1 MPYYRVAEIRYFY
14 GSDVR
19 RIYVEET
26 SGPAKHYQAHND
38 RFTIEVTP
46 FYDRSA
52 AEQYCAELKKYR
64 EASA

>member
-38 RFTIEVTP
+38 RFFIEVTP
-46 FYDRSA
+46 FEDLSA
-52 AEQYCAELKKYR
+52 AEQYCAELKKSQ
-64 EASA
+64 EVCA